1 MGISVKRAPVSVI
14 FYLEKSHIRS
24 IQHVDDNKF
33 RAVVEIDVPME
44 VLDDFCL
51 KINEQ
56 IRGKDNAGI

>member
-1 MGISVKRAPVSVI
+1 MGIRVPPNPVSVI
-14 FYLEKSHIRS
+14 FHLEKSHIQR

-33 RAVVEIDVPME
+33 RAVVEIDVPIE

-56 IRGKDNAGI
+56 IRGKR